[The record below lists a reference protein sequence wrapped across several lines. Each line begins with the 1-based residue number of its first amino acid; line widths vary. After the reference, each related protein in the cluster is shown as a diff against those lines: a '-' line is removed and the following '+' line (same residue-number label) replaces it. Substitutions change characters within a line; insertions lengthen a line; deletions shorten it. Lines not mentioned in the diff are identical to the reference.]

1 MKLRK
6 LFIAV
11 MILLAF
17 GIVLMVLKN
26 NILRGLGNFLI
37 CEDPLQ
43 KSTYTFVL
51 SGGPWDRGNEAVNI
65 FKDGYTDTLVC
76 TGENIP
82 HDFKAL
88 GLEMFESEITE
99 KNMVRHG
106 VPQGNILL
114 IKKGTSTQEESDI
127 ILDFCKSRNAKQA
140 IIISTDFHTRRVT
153 QVFKKKF
160 ADAGIE
166 VIVHAAPSSNYD
178 SQNWWTDE
186 NGLIALNNEYIKQ
199 LYYLLKY

>member
-1 MKLRK
+1 MKRK
-6 LFIAV
+6 KLIISLL
-11 MILLAF
+11 ILLALI
-17 GIVLMVLKN
+17 IVLFLFKN

-51 SGGPWDRGNEAVNI
+51 SGGPWDRGNEAVKI
-65 FKDGYTDTLVC
+65 FKAGFTDTLVC

-99 KNMVRHG
+99 KNMLRHG
-106 VPQGNILL
+106 VPQGNVIL

-127 ILDFCKSRNAKQA
+127 ILEFCKSRNSKQA

-160 ADAGIE
+160 ADSGIE

-178 SQNWWTDE
+178 AQNWWKDE

>member
-1 MKLRK
+1 MKHRRLIIS
-6 LFIAV
+6 LLL
-11 MILLAF
+11 LLALI
-17 GIVLMVLKN
+17 IVLFLFKN
-26 NILRGLGNFLI
+26 NILRSLGNFLI
-37 CEDPLQ
+37 CEDPIQ

-51 SGGPWDRGNEAVNI
+51 SGGPWDRGNEAVKI
-65 FKDGYTDTLVC
+65 FKTGFTDTLVC

-106 VPQGNILL
+106 VPQGNIIL

-127 ILDFCKSRNAKQA
+127 ILQFCKSRNAKQA

-160 ADAGIE
+160 ANAGIE
-166 VIVHAAPSSNYD
+166 IIVHAAPSSNYD
-178 SQNWWTDE
+178 AQNWWTDE

>member
-6 LFIAV
+6 IFIAV
-11 MILLAF
+11 MIFLAL
-17 GIVLMVLKN
+17 GIVLFVLKN
-26 NILRGLGNFLI
+26 NILRGFGKYLI
-37 CEDPLQ
+37 CEDPLE
-43 KSTYTFVL
+43 KVTYTFVL
-51 SGGPWDRGNEAVNI
+51 SGGPWDRGNEAVKI

-99 KNMVRHG
+99 KNMLNHG
-106 VPQGNILL
+106 VPKGNIIL
-114 IKKGTSTQEESDI
+114 IKKGTSTQEESEI
-127 ILDFCKSRNAKQA
+127 VLDFCKSRNAKKV
-140 IIISTDFHTRRVT
+140 IVISTDFHTRRVT

-160 ADAGIE
+160 AETGIV

-178 SQNWWTDE
+178 AQNWWTDE

-199 LYYLLKY
+199 MYYLLKY